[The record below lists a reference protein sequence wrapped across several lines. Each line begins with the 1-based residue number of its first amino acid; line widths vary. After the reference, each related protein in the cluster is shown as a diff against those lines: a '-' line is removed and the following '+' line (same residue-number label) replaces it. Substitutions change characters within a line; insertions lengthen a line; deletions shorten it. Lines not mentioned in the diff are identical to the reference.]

1 MPTRRRSPSPNGTRA
16 EAASIAEAEAFPLRR
31 RVDRAAAAVHPGV
44 VLPMTRT
51 VRIEVPPRI
60 PARSSDIERLLRI
73 AAARGASALFLT
85 SESRPHMRVEG
96 DIRQLENEAVLT
108 RSDVEAAIVEIAPE
122 TARQTNGHGRG
133 HRVAQ
138 GISGARPHSL
148 HHVHRSSR
156 PRPDAADDRD
166 PRRHRGATGPVARS
180 AGARHRTSGPG
191 ARRRPAR
198 ERQVHADVGTRR
210 SRQPAARRV
219 RDHAGTADSPGPR
232 QQGGARQPARN
243 SRRRGRSAGGGTRRR
258 CARDRTCWWSTI

>member
-1 MPTRRRSPSPNGTRA
+1 
-16 EAASIAEAEAFPLRR
+16 
-31 RVDRAAAAVHPGV
+31 
-44 VLPMTRT
+44 MTRT
-51 VRIEVPPRI
+51 VRIEVPPRV
-60 PARSSDIERLLRI
+60 PASRSSDIERLLRI

-85 SESRPHMRVEG
+85 SESRPYMRVDG

-122 TARQTNGHGRG
+122 TRPRADRQGRG

-138 GISGARPHSL
+138 GIPGARPHSL

-166 PRRHRGATGPVARS
+166 ARRHRGAAGPVARS
-180 AGARHRTSGPG
+180 AGAGHRTAGPG

-198 ERQVHADVGTRR
+198 QRQVDADVGARR
-210 SRQPAARRV
+210 SRQPPARRV
-219 RDHAGTADSPGPR
+219 RDHAGAADSPGAR

-243 SRRRGRSAGGGTRRR
+243 SRRRRRSAGGGALGA
-258 CARDRTCWWSTI
+258 AREARTCWWSTI